1 MQSSLWQLAWGVEVE
16 PVPKDQALR
25 DPGREATGPGRP
37 SSQAQAARS
46 GIEARDRVARHFK
59 KGRRVLC
66 QGILVKYAFIKDHG
80 RQHAVRTLCRVLKV
94 HPSGYYVWKH
104 QPQSARTLPTLSL
117 YKFSKALHLNKMAAF
132 RAPIIRIGRL
142 FDERCANCPKWR
154 SFGFPLGEILVCRAN
169 VI

>member
-1 MQSSLWQLAWGVEVE
+1 VE